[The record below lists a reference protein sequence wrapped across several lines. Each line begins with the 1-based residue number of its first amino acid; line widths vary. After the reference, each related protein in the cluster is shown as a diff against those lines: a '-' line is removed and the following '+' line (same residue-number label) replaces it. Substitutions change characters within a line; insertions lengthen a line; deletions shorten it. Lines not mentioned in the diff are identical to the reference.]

1 MRVLVLIVIV
11 FTFSYCAQTEDKNT
25 STTINKLISADTT
38 STPENTVL
46 AFLKWYKDNGS
57 VLSNDL
63 VLNNSAKERDSTKF
77 YAVNFQ
83 ATENYLKKLKETSM
97 ISDKYVNKWREYF
110 RKCDQH
116 FKNNPTNE
124 GPPTG
129 FDYEFITFSQ
139 EDPGLS
145 VLEKA
150 KLSVI
155 ERDKNSSIV
164 LIQFPS
170 TYQYKYYLTK
180 QGAHWQIDDIEN
192 IAK

>member
-11 FTFSYCAQTEDKNT
+11 FTFSYCSQTEDKNT
-25 STTINKLISADTT
+25 STTINTLISADTT

-57 VLSNDL
+57 GLSNNL
-63 VLNNSAKERDSTKF
+63 VLNNSTKERDSTKF

-155 ERDKNSSIV
+155 ERDKNSSVV

-180 QGAHWQIDDIEN
+180 QGAHWQIDDIEY

>member
-11 FTFSYCAQTEDKNT
+11 FTFSYCAQTEDNNA

-46 AFLKWYKDNGS
+46 AFLKWHKDNGS
-57 VLSNDL
+57 GLSNDL
-63 VLNNSAKERDSTKF
+63 VLNNSTKERDSTKF

>member
-1 MRVLVLIVIV
+1 MRVLLLIVIV
-11 FTFSYCAQTEDKNT
+11 FTFSYCAQKEDKNT

-46 AFLKWYKDNGS
+46 SFLKWYKDNGQGIA
-57 VLSNDL
+57 NDL
-63 VLNNSAKERDSTKF
+63 VLNIGIKDRDSTKF
-77 YAVNFQ
+77 YSVNFQ
-83 ATENYLKKLKETSM
+83 ATENYLKKLKETSS

-124 GPPTG
+124 GPPVG
-129 FDYEFITFSQ
+129 FDYEFITLSQ
-139 EDPGLS
+139 DDPGLS

-155 ERDKNSSIV
+155 KRDKNSSIV

-170 TYQYKYYLTK
+170 TYQYNYYLTK
-180 QGAHWQIDDIEN
+180 QGAHWQIDDIEY